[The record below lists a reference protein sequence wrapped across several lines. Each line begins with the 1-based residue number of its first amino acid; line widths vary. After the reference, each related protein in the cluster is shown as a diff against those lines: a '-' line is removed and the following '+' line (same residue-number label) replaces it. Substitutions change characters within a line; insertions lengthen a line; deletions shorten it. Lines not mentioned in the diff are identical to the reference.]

1 MIYQLCPTR
10 VYRAYYG
17 GANIDRLEGNPNPAV
32 SRFPEDWI
40 SSVTA
45 AFNPGRNMEKE
56 GLSQTVDG
64 EYLKDLIEADRTN
77 MIGQRK
83 EMSFLF
89 KLLDASE
96 RLAIQAHPTVPFAR
110 KYFNSSYGKTEC
122 WYILNDGGCV
132 YLGFKEG
139 ITKEYWKHLF
149 DVQDIEGMLECMHHF
164 PVKRGDLIYVA
175 GGVPHAIGA
184 GCFLA
189 EIQEPTDLMVIPE
202 RVTPSG
208 VRLAEEKLHGGL
220 GFEKMFD
227 CFEYGG
233 LSAEETKKRYFRKP
247 LKRNNVLQNIIDR
260 SITDKFQLD
269 QLIIRGDYRY
279 EMPSYGVILVIEGK
293 GTIGAEEVRTGD
305 RMFLSE
311 TEKGIEL
318 SGSMQVI
325 LCRP

>member
-1 MIYQLCPTR
+1 
-10 VYRAYYG
+10 
-17 GANIDRLEGNPNPAV
+17 
-32 SRFPEDWI
+32 
-40 SSVTA
+40 
-45 AFNPGRNMEKE
+45 
-56 GLSQTVDG
+56 
-64 EYLKDLIEADRTN
+64 
-77 MIGQRK
+77 
-83 EMSFLF
+83 
-89 KLLDASE
+89 
-96 RLAIQAHPTVPFAR
+96 
-110 KYFNSSYGKTEC
+110 
-122 WYILNDGGCV
+122 
-132 YLGFKEG
+132 
-139 ITKEYWKHLF
+139 
-149 DVQDIEGMLECMHHF
+149 
-164 PVKRGDLIYVA
+164 
-175 GGVPHAIGA
+175 
-184 GCFLA
+184 
-189 EIQEPTDLMVIPE
+189 MVIPE

-260 SITDKFQLD
+260 SITDKFQMD